1 MISGAL
7 EKLKEQQSPKIP
19 KMKRATQTRK
29 GGNSPSKRDK
39 QKGEMQIDGQGN
51 KGTTLNSSK
60 KEGKN
65 NVKNNKKAKETIKI
79 YHEDEDIVML
89 REHKINKAI
98 NTINNIVRLVFKNK
112 GDSLA
117 LTAASS
123 SGGGM
128 HGGSIGGRN
137 HQEDGSKIAEL

>member
-1 MISGAL
+1 M
-7 EKLKEQQSPKIP
+7 
-19 KMKRATQTRK
+19 
-29 GGNSPSKRDK
+29 
-39 QKGEMQIDGQGN
+39 
-51 KGTTLNSSK
+51 
-60 KEGKN
+60 
-65 NVKNNKKAKETIKI
+65 KNNKKAKETIKI

-98 NTINNIVRLVFKNK
+98 NTINNIVRMVFKNK

-117 LTAASS
+117 LTAN

-128 HGGSIGGRN
+128 HGGSIGGRH